1 MVDSSFYRFKLDR
14 FQRKQAKI
22 DVLEFPKQL
31 TADFTKMVLDL
42 NASSSYKL
50 LDKPVREE
58 DPFESMFEFNDGIT
72 KYY

>member
-14 FQRKQAKI
+14 FQRKQAKV

-42 NASSSYKL
+42 NTASSSHKL
-50 LDKPVREE
+50 LDKPARV
-58 DPFESMFEFNDGIT
+58 DDSLESMFEFNDGINAT
-72 KYY
+72 